1 MYQCPTMPGVLGIR
15 TTDPHRKRALQTSP
29 ALLHGQHDEG
39 QLQVRRDIGPLSA
52 CTILIF
58 CPGMSVCYV
67 VNGFCL
73 FRYLHVG
80 NRKNCL

>member
-1 MYQCPTMPGVLGIR
+1 MPGVLGIR